1 MGVYSLLPQNGPLKT
16 PPILWLKFNDKIK
29 FMWLEWCI
37 HGFINCISEISNTQ
51 IEDAHDIDVVM
62 SMYKLIEYTDIYS
75 KITGSLWQYYRDE
88 PALGN
93 NGNKIFLLVTIIVF
107 CLNLT
112 NKQQGKQE
120 TMAQMKFKQWFQ

>member
-1 MGVYSLLPQNGPLKT
+1 
-16 PPILWLKFNDKIK
+16 
-29 FMWLEWCI
+29 
-37 HGFINCISEISNTQ
+37 
-51 IEDAHDIDVVM
+51 
-62 SMYKLIEYTDIYS
+62 MYKLIEYTDIYS

-112 NKQQGKQE
+112 NKRQGKQE

>member
-1 MGVYSLLPQNGPLKT
+1 
-16 PPILWLKFNDKIK
+16 
-29 FMWLEWCI
+29 MWLEWCI

-120 TMAQMKFKQWFQ
+120 TMEQMKFK